1 MLIQLHDLMAIQKPQ
16 IPGLHLTQLI
26 GFFSVFIPISFL
38 GPLGYLT
45 RPALVAGAVVTLI
58 ILIYWFICSVRQK
71 KTGYALLMIAAMLV
85 GFIMWYLA
93 WYYLCVD

>member
-1 MLIQLHDLMAIQKPQ
+1 MAIQKPE

-45 RPALVAGAVVTLI
+45 HPVLVAGAVVTMTVLV
-58 ILIYWFICSVRQK
+58 YWLICSIRQK

-85 GFIMWYLA
+85 GCFMWCLA
-93 WYYLCVD
+93 WFYLCVD

>member
-1 MLIQLHDLMAIQKPQ
+1 MAIQKPQ

-45 RPALVAGAVVTLI
+45 RPILITGAMGTLI
-58 ILIYWFICSVRQK
+58 ILIYWLICSIRQK
-71 KTGYALLMIAAMLV
+71 KTGYAMLLIASMLV
-85 GFIMWYLA
+85 CCIMWYLA
-93 WYYLCVD
+93 YYHLCVD

>member
-1 MLIQLHDLMAIQKPQ
+1 MAVQKPQ

-45 RPALVAGAVVTLI
+45 RPVLVAGAVVTLI
-58 ILIYWFICSVRQK
+58 ILIYLFICSMRQK
-71 KTGYALLMIAAMLV
+71 KTGYALCMIAAMLV
-85 GFIMWYLA
+85 GYIMWYLA
-93 WYYLCVD
+93 WFYLCVD